1 MRKITFFIVY
11 CLSALA
17 AVSAPLDSLIV
28 NFDTKGKYETAN
40 SFFEQIYHNGLLSAP
55 LRVTANTP
63 IDTVRQ
69 QFWYWA
75 AEYYY
80 SVADYERT
88 VAYAKRALPLI
99 QKGSELEAD
108 CQNLLAITNVRLC
121 HYSDAARY
129 AERCHE
135 LDVASGDES
144 RISSSLNT
152 LSGIYLSAG
161 QPKEAERYVLR
172 GMEMARK
179 SGDDH
184 RLAILL
190 GMASEVY
197 HALQRDTLALQYIDE
212 AYHLDS
218 IGGRTE
224 RLYTRLA
231 QRASVLIGLQRY
243 SEAEQVLDSVIP
255 YLRKIGDH
263 HSLGIALTKMGNAL
277 FKQGRIEECI
287 KPLQESADIFARLGD
302 AHNEIQAHRGLYEA
316 LWQTN
321 PELAKLHFDRF
332 AALKDSIYT
341 HSSAESLAH
350 YSAKFGNDW
359 LTLENH
365 AERRARYWAYSIMS
379 VLVLIALGIVIWFYW
394 HSRKQRNMNE
404 KLRTIVDELKEEQQ
418 HHLDEEQQLL
428 GPEKPLAFRQRVVA
442 QINDQMSTGR
452 MDVRSIASSL
462 GMTPSKFR
470 QELARVT
477 DESAANFILRVR
489 MERATHLLET
499 RENLTIQEVAALCG
513 YSETSNFA
521 RTFKKYTGVTPTNW
535 KDSSSETQK

>member
-11 CLSALA
+11 CLLALA
-17 AVSAPLDSLIV
+17 AKSATLDSLV
-28 NFDTKGKYETAN
+28 AEFDAKGKYETAN
-40 SFFEQIYHNGLLSAP
+40 TFFAQIHRSGLLSTP
-55 LRVTANTP
+55 LQVTAKTP
-63 IDTVRQ
+63 TDTVRQ

-80 SVADYERT
+80 AVADYEQT
-88 VAYAKRALPLI
+88 LAYAQRALPLI

-161 QPKEAERYVLR
+161 QPKEAEQYVVR
-172 GMEMARK
+172 GVNMARK
-179 SGDDH
+179 SGDDC
-184 RLAILL
+184 RLAVLL

-197 HALQRDTLALQYIDE
+197 HALQRDTLALQFIDE
-212 AYHLDS
+212 AYRLDS
-218 IGGRTE
+218 IGGRTN

-243 SEAEQVLDSVIP
+243 SEAERVLGDVIP
-255 YLRKIGDH
+255 YLREIGDR
-263 HSLGIALTKMGNAL
+263 HSLGIALTKMGEAL
-277 FKQGRIEECI
+277 YRQGRTKGCI
-287 KPLQESADIFARLGD
+287 KPYQESAEIFARLGD
-302 AHNEIQAHRGLYEA
+302 PYNEIQAHRGLYEA

-332 AALKDSIYT
+332 AALKDTIYT

-365 AERRARYWAYSIMS
+365 AERRARYIAIAIAAFFAFSALCVILWMHCRNRRQVQLNAKLQA
-379 VLVLIALGIVIWFYW
+379 VLEELRHEERQGGENADAAGEDDDFMRRTLEVINRQLSSGQLGVL
-394 HSRKQRNMNE
+394 
-404 KLRTIVDELKEEQQ
+404 
-418 HHLDEEQQLL
+418 
-428 GPEKPLAFRQRVVA
+428 
-442 QINDQMSTGR
+442 
-452 MDVRSIASSL
+452 SIASQLNMSPFQFRHQL
-462 GMTPSKFR
+462 SKH
-470 QELARVT
+470 T
-477 DESAANFILRVR
+477 DEKAQNLILRLR
-489 MERATHLLET
+489 MERACHLLKT
-499 RENLTIQEVAALCG
+499 RPELNIQEVASLCG
-513 YSETSNFA
+513 YSETANFTRA
-521 RTFKKYTGVTPTNW
+521 FKKFTGKTP
-535 KDSSSETQK
+535 SAY